1 MWLSADTIDK
11 WDEDKLKEVVEKKHG
26 DKSKPRTDIVSLGEC
41 SLVASSLVPR
51 PHPAQARRRGLVSQV
66 QIIGVAPELGVANE
80 ITEQR
85 LLE

>member
-1 MWLSADTIDK
+1 M
-11 WDEDKLKEVVEKKHG
+11 EKKHG
-26 DKSKPRTDIVSLGEC
+26 DKSKPRTDIVSLGEH